1 MPQADRS
8 IVLEDVDE
16 RVCLIQEDGC
26 ETDPKLRW
34 QYTYT
39 ALPVFMLGV
48 ESLDRSLALVE
59 VARLSHLLEQRWDVP
74 IENLLSKV
82 RPVALLVHVLLT
94 ERLDGHVKLFGDSSH
109 DAFVHHHS
117 LR

>member
-16 RVCLIQEDGC
+16 RVCLIQEDGR